1 MHTHRELSYNKLLKH
16 RSGQKTASTGRTKA
30 APVFEAL
37 SGTVSI
43 RKNHSNPSLI
53 TKSQMHEATMRHN
66 QNPSYTELLFYAR
79 KVARHIDEAEDLLQA
94 ILLAA
99 VEAGRTDLSCNN
111 NRRWLFGALRKRA
124 AFDARTA
131 VRRQQREASST
142 LTLTEE
148 SAEQPQAD
156 REEPS
161 SEFIQTLPPSLRSAA
176 LLALAGHTKAE
187 IAWLLRISDT
197 ALRQRIAQIKRR
209 WRQFDGKHVAGL
221 SNLKGELAFGQIRQA
236 LLQMARFSDMRTAS
250 AILASHD
257 PDGHLFVVSSQNNL
271 SRQRKGVPTN
281 KEELRNV

>member
-1 MHTHRELSYNKLLKH
+1 
-16 RSGQKTASTGRTKA
+16 
-30 APVFEAL
+30 
-37 SGTVSI
+37 
-43 RKNHSNPSLI
+43 
-53 TKSQMHEATMRHN
+53 MRQN
-66 QNPSYTELLFYAR
+66 QNPSYTELLLYAR

-99 VEAGRTDLSCNN
+99 VEAGRTDLSCSD

-124 AFDARTA
+124 AFDARSA
-131 VRRQQREASST
+131 VRRQKREASST
-142 LTLTEE
+142 LTPPEE
-148 SAEQPQAD
+148 STEQPQGD

-161 SEFIQTLPPSLRSAA
+161 SEFVQTLPPSLRSAA

-209 WRQFDGKHVAGL
+209 WRQFDGKHVTGL

-236 LLQMARFSDMRTAS
+236 LLQMARSGN

-257 PDGHLFVVSSQNNL
+257 PDGHLFVVSSQNDL

-281 KEELRNV
+281 KEKLRNV

>member
-1 MHTHRELSYNKLLKH
+1 
-16 RSGQKTASTGRTKA
+16 
-30 APVFEAL
+30 
-37 SGTVSI
+37 
-43 RKNHSNPSLI
+43 
-53 TKSQMHEATMRHN
+53 MRQN
-66 QNPSYTELLFYAR
+66 QNPSYTELLHYAR

-99 VEAGRTDLSCNN
+99 VEAGRTDLSCSD

-124 AFDARTA
+124 AFDARSA
-131 VRRQQREASST
+131 VRRQKREASST
-142 LTLTEE
+142 LTPPEE
-148 SAEQPQAD
+148 STEQPQAD
-156 REEPS
+156 REEPT

-187 IAWLLRISDT
+187 ITWLLRISDT

-209 WRQFDGKHVAGL
+209 WHQFDGNHVTGL

-236 LLQMARFSDMRTAS
+236 LLQMARSSD

-257 PDGHLFVVSSQNNL
+257 PDGHLFVVSSQNDL